1 MNILWWQIL
10 LLTLYAGYQI
20 LDELQIYSSLSAPV
34 FAGLFAGLVM
44 GDIKAGLIIGGS
56 MQLTVLGVGTFGGA
70 SKIDANSGTI
80 LATAFSVSLGMNPEQ
95 AIAAIAVPVAS
106 LMIQLDILA
115 RFANTYFA
123 HRIDKMVEDMNYKG
137 IERNFL
143 MGALP
148 WSLSRMIPVFLA
160 LAFGGGLVQKVVS
173 VLNGDLKWL
182 GDGLSVAGAVLPA
195 VGFAILLR
203 YLPVKKHFPY
213 LILGFTVTA
222 LLGTIFTNM
231 QLLGTSVA
239 SVVKD
244 FSGVFN
250 ALPMLAVALIGF
262 ALAAISYK
270 NGQMIPSGPAAKKEH
285 FKQINRRSLF
295 TFQLGW
301 NYERMQGS
309 GYLYTILPQ
318 LRKIYGDD
326 TPELKE
332 VMKTH
337 TQFFNTSN
345 FFNTIITGIDLA
357 IEEKEGI
364 AGKQTVSGLKT
375 GLMGPFAAIGDSIFA
390 ALIPTIFGAL
400 AANMAINGNPTG
412 IFIWIVAQIAVMV
425 FRWKQLE
432 FAYREGIS
440 LVTTMQHRLTA
451 LTDAATLL
459 GVFMVGALVATMVN
473 VKLSWAPSIGDVTLN
488 MQNNLDMILPRL
500 LPAGIVGG
508 VYWMLGKKNMTSTK
522 AIFIVLI
529 VCVALSA
536 LGVIS
541 K

>member
-1 MNILWWQIL
+1 M
-10 LLTLYAGYQI
+10 
-20 LDELQIYSSLSAPV
+20 
-34 FAGLFAGLVM
+34 
-44 GDIKAGLIIGGS
+44 DIKAGLIIGGS

-285 FKQINRRSLF
+285 
-295 TFQLGW
+295 
-301 NYERMQGS
+301 
-309 GYLYTILPQ
+309 
-318 LRKIYGDD
+318 
-326 TPELKE
+326 
-332 VMKTH
+332 
-337 TQFFNTSN
+337 
-345 FFNTIITGIDLA
+345 
-357 IEEKEGI
+357 
-364 AGKQTVSGLKT
+364 
-375 GLMGPFAAIGDSIFA
+375 
-390 ALIPTIFGAL
+390 
-400 AANMAINGNPTG
+400 AANDSD
-412 IFIWIVAQIAVMV
+412 
-425 FRWKQLE
+425 
-432 FAYREGIS
+432 EGEIE
-440 LVTTMQHRLTA
+440 
-451 LTDAATLL
+451 DDE
-459 GVFMVGALVATMVN
+459 
-473 VKLSWAPSIGDVTLN
+473 I
-488 MQNNLDMILPRL
+488 
-500 LPAGIVGG
+500 
-508 VYWMLGKKNMTSTK
+508 
-522 AIFIVLI
+522 
-529 VCVALSA
+529 
-536 LGVIS
+536 
-541 K
+541 

>member
-1 MNILWWQIL
+1 MRQC
-10 LLTLYAGYQI
+10 
-20 LDELQIYSSLSAPV
+20 LQV
-34 FAGLFAGLVM
+34 FCRISD

-56 MQLTVLGVGTFGGA
+56 MQLTVLGVGTFGVPPKLMLTQA
-70 SKIDANSGTI
+70 RF
-80 LATAFSVSLGMNPEQ
+80 LPQHFLCSLGMNPEQ

-270 NGQMIPSGPAAKKEH
+270 MAK
-285 FKQINRRSLF
+285 
-295 TFQLGW
+295 
-301 NYERMQGS
+301 
-309 GYLYTILPQ
+309 
-318 LRKIYGDD
+318 
-326 TPELKE
+326 
-332 VMKTH
+332 
-337 TQFFNTSN
+337 
-345 FFNTIITGIDLA
+345 
-357 IEEKEGI
+357 
-364 AGKQTVSGLKT
+364 
-375 GLMGPFAAIGDSIFA
+375 
-390 ALIPTIFGAL
+390 
-400 AANMAINGNPTG
+400 
-412 IFIWIVAQIAVMV
+412 
-425 FRWKQLE
+425 
-432 FAYREGIS
+432 
-440 LVTTMQHRLTA
+440 
-451 LTDAATLL
+451 
-459 GVFMVGALVATMVN
+459 
-473 VKLSWAPSIGDVTLN
+473 
-488 MQNNLDMILPRL
+488 
-500 LPAGIVGG
+500 
-508 VYWMLGKKNMTSTK
+508 
-522 AIFIVLI
+522 
-529 VCVALSA
+529 
-536 LGVIS
+536 
-541 K
+541 

>member
-70 SKIDANSGTI
+70 SKIDANSGTS

-137 IERNFL
+137 
-143 MGALP
+143 
-148 WSLSRMIPVFLA
+148 VFLA

-285 FKQINRRSLF
+285 
-295 TFQLGW
+295 
-301 NYERMQGS
+301 
-309 GYLYTILPQ
+309 
-318 LRKIYGDD
+318 
-326 TPELKE
+326 
-332 VMKTH
+332 
-337 TQFFNTSN
+337 
-345 FFNTIITGIDLA
+345 
-357 IEEKEGI
+357 
-364 AGKQTVSGLKT
+364 
-375 GLMGPFAAIGDSIFA
+375 
-390 ALIPTIFGAL
+390 
-400 AANMAINGNPTG
+400 AANDSD
-412 IFIWIVAQIAVMV
+412 
-425 FRWKQLE
+425 
-432 FAYREGIS
+432 EGEIE
-440 LVTTMQHRLTA
+440 
-451 LTDAATLL
+451 DDE
-459 GVFMVGALVATMVN
+459 
-473 VKLSWAPSIGDVTLN
+473 I
-488 MQNNLDMILPRL
+488 
-500 LPAGIVGG
+500 
-508 VYWMLGKKNMTSTK
+508 
-522 AIFIVLI
+522 
-529 VCVALSA
+529 
-536 LGVIS
+536 
-541 K
+541 